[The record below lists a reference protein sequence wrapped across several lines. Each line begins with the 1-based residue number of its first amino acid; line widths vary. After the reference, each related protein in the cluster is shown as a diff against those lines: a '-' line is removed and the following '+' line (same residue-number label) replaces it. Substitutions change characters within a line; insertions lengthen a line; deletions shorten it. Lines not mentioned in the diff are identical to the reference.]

1 MHRQNES
8 FIQYFSRLFSDSLRL
23 DISGERARE
32 VYESIAESSQPEVR
46 FYVMVVVSTLI
57 AGFGLITNSTA
68 VVIGA
73 MLVAPLM
80 TPIFGISLALVREDA
95 NLMNRASR
103 AEVLGM
109 ALALSMGFAVGAM
122 LISVDP
128 YLTITPEM
136 LSRTKPNLADLAVAV
151 LAGLAGA
158 YALIDEKISPALPGV
173 AIATAIVPPLANSGL
188 CLAFGAYSGAMGSF
202 LLFFTNFISILLVSS
217 ILFYRAGMHRI
228 ADVKSPDK
236 IIRKVGL
243 TAIGFLVI
251 VGVLAHSL
259 IGITRDRITEHEI
272 KKRLTVE
279 LAGYTISGIDKL
291 LTNIHDGKVHVMALI
306 HSPVKV
312 DPDIVQR
319 LEDQLAEKLEMP
331 VSLVVREVSTND
343 VSSKGSNVAVV
354 NHSLDGFFI
363 DKEVRPE
370 VRSLQT
376 AEQSIKAYLK
386 DHTDL
391 HLVTADYFKHKGKS
405 VILAKI
411 AGFRKLAPSEID
423 HLQAAIRKEVH
434 EPDLELILRFEHVAL
449 YTGMGPILP
458 GWETAITPT
467 QKQLQVMESL
477 DLALQA
483 ALEKNEN
490 FILGSVHKAIEEER
504 YVILADVN
512 GSGVFG
518 KDYLVSLQGG
528 LERLADKP
536 VKLYAWI
543 NQGAVMTDKGLVS
556 FLELYQAR
564 KAKRN
569 ADDME
574 LIQRTLKRVR

>member
-8 FIQYFSRLFSDSLRL
+8 FLQYFSRLFSSSLRL

-32 VYESIAESSQPEVR
+32 VFESIADGSQPEVR

-95 NLMNRASR
+95 RLMNRASQ

-109 ALALSMGFAVGAM
+109 ALAVAMGFAVGTI

-128 YLTITPEM
+128 YLSITPEM

-217 ILFYRAGMHRI
+217 ILFYRAGMHRV
-228 ADVKSPDK
+228 AGVKSPDR

-259 IGITRDRITEHEI
+259 VSITKNRITEHEI

-279 LAGYTISGIDKL
+279 LSGYTTSGIDKL
-291 LTNIHDGKVHVMALI
+291 LTNVRDGKVHAMAQI
-306 HSPVKV
+306 HAPVKV

-331 VSLVVREVSTND
+331 LSLVVREVSTND

-376 AEQSIKAYLK
+376 AEQSIKEYLK

-391 HLVTADYFKHKGKS
+391 HLVTADLFEQQGRP
-405 VILAKI
+405 VVLAKI
-411 AGFRKLAPSEID
+411 AGFRKLAPDEID
-423 HLQAAIRKEVH
+423 YLQAAIRKEVQ
-434 EPDLELILRFEHVAL
+434 EPDLKLILRFEHVAL
-449 YTGMGPILP
+449 YTGKGPILP
-458 GWETAITPT
+458 GWETAITPSE
-467 QKQLQVMESL
+467 KQLKVMDSL
-477 DLALQA
+477 ILALHA
-483 ALEKNEN
+483 ALDKNEQ
-490 FILGSVHKAIEEER
+490 FILGSVHKAIEANR

-512 GSGVFG
+512 GSGVFEHR
-518 KDYLVSLQGG
+518 YLVGLQNE
-528 LERLADKP
+528 LQRLADKP
-536 VKLYAWI
+536 VSLYAWI

-569 ADDME
+569 PEDMK